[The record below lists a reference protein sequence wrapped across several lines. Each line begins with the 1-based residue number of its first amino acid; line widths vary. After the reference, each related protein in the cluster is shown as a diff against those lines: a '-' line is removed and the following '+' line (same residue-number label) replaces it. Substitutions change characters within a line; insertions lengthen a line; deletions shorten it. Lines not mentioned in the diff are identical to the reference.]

1 MKERRAWRL
10 DLAAA
15 LLFVAGTL
23 AGMAVFSHDPA
34 DLPGAIY
41 PPPPR
46 PANLLGQPG
55 AALAMALVQALGVG
69 VFALLVAWIDLVLLL
84 LVRKNWARW
93 TRRLIGFLLLVP
105 TLAVLAC
112 RWGLVWNAAGV
123 AGPGGFLGAWLDAW
137 LEELLPSTAGM
148 IVLATTAALGVGLGC
163 DFLLWRLV
171 AGLFWLLRLVS
182 RVLSWLARLSIRVG
196 GQEPAVGPDEPVAA
210 KPAVPDPAPPETRA
224 GDIPITYHDS
234 TSGDDADG
242 PCEPLVDKRRSVSSH
257 GLHSERERFAGY
269 EVPPLTLLEDSA
281 PAARTDQEQQLRER
295 AVLLEKTIRDFG
307 FNVKVVGISTGPVV
321 TLYEVGLE
329 TGLRVHKITSLAD
342 DLALRLRVPGV
353 RIVAPLPGKNAIG
366 IEIPNEHR
374 DIVRIKEVIQTAGP
388 RLARMKIP
396 VFLGKNAEGKALIG
410 DLADMPHLLIAG
422 ATGTGKSVCLTT
434 TILSV
439 LMTRR
444 PDEVRLVLIDPK
456 SGVEMQGWSRV
467 PHLMSPIIEDM
478 KKAEAVLAWAV
489 DKMEERYDLLRRARV
504 RNIAGYNQLGADEVL
519 RRIKPDED
527 ERQRIPEQMSYI
539 VIVIDE
545 MSDLMMQFKKEVEG
559 YIIRLA
565 QKSRAAGIHLVLATQ
580 KPTVDVITGLIKSNL
595 PSRICFKV
603 AQKSDSRVV
612 LDQMGADK
620 LLGQGDLLYLAPGTS
635 DLVRA
640 QGAYASETEIE
651 KVADYLES
659 DPCYDTELLQL
670 KTREMREAEEAGD
683 SLLERVK
690 NRDKLYEQAVEVIIR
705 EGRGSVS
712 LLQRSLGIGYGRAAR
727 LIDFMAQDGIV
738 GQYNGSNAREV
749 LYTPEQWDDLKGS
762 QAEAVA

>member
-1 MKERRAWRL
+1 MNEPRAWRL

-15 LLFVAGTL
+15 LLFGGGVLAAVAILG
-23 AGMAVFSHDPA
+23 HDPA
-34 DLPGAIY
+34 DLPGAVY

-46 PANLLGQPG
+46 PANLLGRPG
-55 AALAMALVQALGVG
+55 AWLAGQLVGALGLGAVAWLG
-69 VFALLVAWIDLVLLL
+69 GWFFLALLVFFRKRWLRWSYRLAGMLLL
-84 LVRKNWARW
+84 A
-93 TRRLIGFLLLVP
+93 P
-105 TLAVLAC
+105 TLAVLVR
-112 RWGLVWNAAGV
+112 RWDVAWEGAGP
-123 AGPGGFLGAWLDAW
+123 AGPGGFVGAWLDAW
-137 LEELLPSTAGM
+137 LDQRLPADAGTFA
-148 IVLATTAALGVGLGC
+148 LAAAAALGAGLGG

-171 AGLFWLLRLVS
+171 
-182 RVLSWLARLSIRVG
+182 RVLLWLTWALGCLLLAVVRLPLRRRGRRGTHQAAAPAASLPELL
-196 GQEPAVGPDEPVAA
+196 QEEQDDRAA
-210 KPAVPDPAPPETRA
+210 
-224 GDIPITYHDS
+224 DIPITYHNREM
-234 TSGDDADG
+234 A
-242 PCEPLVDKRRSVSSH
+242 EPAGELPTAEGAGRIN
-257 GLHSERERFAGY
+257 SERQRFAGY
-269 EVPPLTLLEDSA
+269 EVPPLTLLDEPA
-281 PAARTDQEQQLRER
+281 PAARSAQGQQLRER

-307 FNVKVVGISTGPVV
+307 FNVKVVGINTGPVV
-321 TLYEVGLE
+321 TMYEVGLE

-342 DLALRLRVPGV
+342 DLALHLRVPGV
-353 RIVAPLPGKNAIG
+353 RIIAPLPGKNAVG
-366 IEIPNEHR
+366 IEIPNEQR
-374 DIVRIKEVIQTAGP
+374 DVVRLREVIQSAGP

-396 VFLGKNAEGKALIG
+396 LFLGKNAEGRALVG

-434 TILSV
+434 IILSL

-504 RNIAGYNQLGADEVL
+504 RNIAGYNQLSPAEVL
-519 RRIKPDED
+519 RRINPDEE
-527 ERQRIPEQMSYI
+527 ERPRIPEQMSYI

-640 QGAYASETEIE
+640 QGAYASESEIE
-651 KVADYLES
+651 KVAAYLES
-659 DPCYDTELLQL
+659 DPCYDEELLQL
-670 KTREMREAEEAGD
+670 KTREMREAEEAGGT
-683 SLLERVK
+683 LIERLK
-690 NRDKLYEQAVEVIIR
+690 NRDKLYEQAVDVIVR

-738 GQYNGSNAREV
+738 GSYNGANAREV
-749 LYTPEQWDDLKGS
+749 LYTPEQWASLRAGS
-762 QAEAVA
+762 EPGPEQ